1 MWSQWCSPY
10 RSTAYFLQT
19 VEQLV
24 QLAVAWIAAVLVFQ
38 VGRVL

>member
-1 MWSQWCSPY
+1 MWSQWRSPY
-10 RSTAYFLQT
+10 RFTAYFLQT

-38 VGRVL
+38 LGRLL